1 MRLDRWL
8 LIAFLVFA
16 VQGALAQDTGA
27 QDTGAQNTVR
37 IGWAGSPDSL
47 VPGKGILAEAY
58 TIYELV
64 YDTLFDVQFDG
75 SFKPELAESWETSED
90 GKTWTFKIRPNATW
104 HDGEPLTASDVAFSY
119 NLYKN
124 DENFAYLN
132 SPTAYFE
139 SVTALDEVTLEIQ
152 LSEAIPNMEFQT
164 ITLYILPEH
173 IFKDAPVEFE
183 NTEMIGSGSFK
194 MAEYKQGEFVRL
206 EKNADYW
213 TDAAKV
219 DEVIFQ
225 TFGSQDV
232 LVQALKTGQVDMI
245 TEMPATAVVGLRN
258 DANIEVVSGPPL
270 APYAADIIFNQM
282 NPERC
287 PSEEDGGVCSAH
299 PALLDKNVRLALAH
313 ATDKL
318 QLIDVI
324 RLGLATPGLTLIPDS
339 FGDWFN
345 AGLTDY
351 ALDVELANK
360 LLDDAGYADT
370 DGDGVRELPDG
381 SQPLRFRLNW
391 PSDSIGAPRMAEML
405 GEMWGEIGIA
415 LEPQALDPDALTAI
429 CCPAFDYDIMLWGWA
444 FDPDP
449 GYPLSIMTTQ
459 EIATGINETG
469 YSSPAFDDLYNQQA
483 TELDRNK
490 RVEIVHQMQQLV
502 FDDAVYIIP
511 YYEEQVQAYRKDR
524 FSGWITDQEKL
535 SLEDPSSL
543 NVIESVE

>member
-1 MRLDRWL
+1 MKIKRDRWL
-8 LIAFLVFA
+8 LIAFLLFSS
-16 VQGALAQDTGA
+16 ALAQG
-27 QDTGAQNTVR
+27 TVR

-47 VPGKGILAEAY
+47 VPGKGVLTEAY

-64 YDTLFDVQFDG
+64 YDTLFDAQFDG

-90 GKTWTFKIRPNATW
+90 GKTWTFKIQSGVSW
-104 HDGEPLTASDVAFSY
+104 HDGEPLTASDVAFTY

-132 SPTAYFE
+132 SSTNYFE
-139 SVTALDEVTLEIQ
+139 SVTALDDTTLE
-152 LSEAIPNMEFQT
+152 LKLTEAIPNLEFMT
-164 ITLYILPEH
+164 VAMFILPEH

-213 TDAAKV
+213 AEAPKV

-232 LVQALKTGQVDMI
+232 LVQAIKTGQVDMI

-258 DANIEVVSGPPL
+258 DPNVEVVMGPPL
-270 APYAADIIFNQM
+270 APYAVDIIFNQM
-282 NPERC
+282 DPERC
-287 PSEEDGGVCSAH
+287 PIDDGGVCTGH
-299 PALLDKNVRLALAH
+299 PALLDRNVRQALAH

-324 RLGLATPGLTLIPDS
+324 RLGLATPGFTLIPDS

-351 ALDVELANK
+351 ALDIEAANK
-360 LLDDAGYADT
+360 LLDDAGYADA
-370 DGDGVRELPDG
+370 DGDGVRDMPDG

-391 PSDSIGAPRMAEML
+391 PSDNISAPRMAEML
-405 GEMWGEIGIA
+405 GEMWGQVGVAVE
-415 LEPQALDPDALTAI
+415 LQALDPDALTAI
-429 CCPAFDYDIMLWGWA
+429 CCPAFDYDIMIWGWA
-444 FDPDP
+444 FDLDP
-449 GYPLSIMTTQ
+449 TYPLSIMSTA
-459 EIATGINETG
+459 EIATGLNETG
-469 YSSPAFDDLYNQQA
+469 YSSPAYDELYAQQA
-483 TELDRNK
+483 TELDRAK
-490 RVEIVHQMQQLV
+490 RVEIVHQMQQLIM
-502 FDDAVYIIP
+502 DDMIYIIP
-511 YYEEQVQAYRKDR
+511 YYEEQVQVYRKDR
-524 FSGWITDQEKL
+524 FSGWITDQGKIA
-535 SLEDPSSL
+535 LEDPSSL
-543 NVIESVE
+543 NVIESVQ